1 RAAGSSPQRPANRRS
16 VPWRELEPP
25 RQLAA
30 HERFEHVHPRVVRV
44 ETRQRGVTLAARGMK
59 LFASANRELF
69 QRFQT
74 IRGEAR
80 CSDDEP
86 PGAARRFLDQNPF
99 GRGLEPFRAAEAR
112 LEGRDEPEA
121 GPRERLLQQPRGL
134 AAMAMIGIAE

>member
-1 RAAGSSPQRPANRRS
+1 
-16 VPWRELEPP
+16 
-25 RQLAA
+25 
-30 HERFEHVHPRVVRV
+30 
-44 ETRQRGVTLAARGMK
+44 MK
-59 LFASANRELF
+59 LLAPANRELF

-134 AAMAMIGIAE
+134 AAMAMIGIAEMQRSLGHPVKAQHEHFRLELERIELVAEVASQRADI